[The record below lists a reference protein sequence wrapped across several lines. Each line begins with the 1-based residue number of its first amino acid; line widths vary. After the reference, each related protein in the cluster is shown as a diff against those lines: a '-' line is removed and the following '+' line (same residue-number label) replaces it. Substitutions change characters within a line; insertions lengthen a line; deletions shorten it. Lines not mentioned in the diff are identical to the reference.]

1 MTPTARSLTRGRI
14 KEGTRRMAA
23 GPVQG
28 RAPSADPA
36 PRHLWLALA
45 VLAMADFVVI
55 LDASIVNVALP
66 SIGRALHL
74 SAGGLSWV
82 VNGYVLVFGG
92 FLLLGGRLADLLGR
106 RRVFIVSLVVF
117 SLASLAGGLA
127 SDGAQL
133 VAARVVQGLAAAA
146 LAPAAL
152 SLVTAMFTEGPARNQ
167 AMGIWGAVAGSG
179 AAVGVLLGG
188 VLTTFL
194 GWRWILFVNVP
205 IGLACALA
213 APRLIAESRV
223 IRAGQRFDV
232 AGAMA
237 VTAGLGAGVYGLV
250 GAGRTGWLSSLTAG
264 SLAVAAMLL
273 AAFVVIERRARSPLV
288 PLSIFRLQ
296 TLRAANIAMLLT
308 GAAVLSLFFILSLYE
323 QQVLGYSALQAGLS
337 QLPLAVTTIAA
348 AGAASRL
355 VSRVGVKTTLARGLA
370 LLATGLAWLAQ
381 VGTATTFA
389 AGILGPS
396 LLVGVGLGLAFVSLT
411 IGAVSGVP
419 GPQAGLASGLINS
432 SQQIGGALGLAI
444 AATIAAAR
452 HRQVPGRGRCGRHG
466 PDRRLPAG
474 VPGCR
479 RLCRTR
485 HGDRPHADRAQP
497 GCGNTGDIPAQAEE
511 ARDEQARNHGAR
523 RQARRS

>member
-1 MTPTARSLTRGRI
+1 MTPTARPLTRGRI
-14 KEGTRRMAA
+14 EESTRRMAA
-23 GPVQG
+23 GTVQG
-28 RAPSADPA
+28 QAPGADPA

-66 SIGRALHL
+66 SIGRGLHL
-74 SAGGLSWV
+74 SQGGLSWV
-82 VNGYVLVFGG
+82 VNAYVLAFGG
-92 FLLLGGRLADLLGR
+92 FLLLGGRVADLLGR
-106 RRVFIVSLVVF
+106 RRVFIISLAVF

-127 SDGAQL
+127 VNGTLL
-133 VAARVVQGLAAAA
+133 VAARAVQGLAAAA

-152 SLVTAMFTEGPARNQ
+152 SLVTATFAEGPERNR

-188 VLTTFL
+188 VLTTGL
-194 GWRWILFVNVP
+194 GWRWILFVNAP
-205 IGLACALA
+205 IGIACALA
-213 APRLIAESRV
+213 APRLIAESRDT
-223 IRAGQRFDV
+223 RAGQGFDV
-232 AGAMA
+232 AGAVA
-237 VTAGLGAGVYGLV
+237 ITGGLGSLVYGLV
-250 GAGRTGWLSSLTAG
+250 GASRAGWLSPRTAG

-273 AAFVVIERRARSPLV
+273 AAFVVIERRAGSPLV
-288 PLSIFRLQ
+288 PASIFRLS

-348 AGAASRL
+348 ATAASRL
-355 VSRVGVKTTLARGLA
+355 VSRAGVKVTLAGGLA
-370 LLATGLAWLAQ
+370 LFAAGLAWLAQ
-381 VGTATTFA
+381 ASPTSSFA

-396 LLVGVGLGLAFVSLT
+396 LLVGAGLGLAFVSLT

-452 HRQVPGRGRCGRHG
+452 TTQSLASGA
-466 PDRRLPAG
+466 PAG
-474 VPGCR
+474 MALAEGF
-479 RLCRTR
+479 RLAFLAAAAFAALGAVTALTLIGRS
-485 HGDRPHADRAQP
+485 RAV
-497 GCGNTGDIPAQAEE
+497 GNTGDVPNDAEE
-511 ARDEQARNHGAR
+511 ALR
-523 RQARRS
+523 